1 MGAWG
6 VAVNN
11 DKRLDSRVGK
21 SDLSDDEGLSDRIGP
36 VLWVAVVIVSLLA
49 LLVIVATNP
58 AHAAP
63 VSTAQ
68 FAANAAQKPLE
79 NHLLQIAQTAQGT
92 TQAAQTGVRE
102 VTWAELQ
109 QELASNRGA
118 IVIEFY
124 RNGYPDDPHIA
135 DDCDDC
141 ANQLPALQKTAQ
153 HYAGKVTFLRFDVDR
168 HPQLMGYGLVVFP
181 THAFVMHSST
191 DLWVRS
197 IRGFLTEQQFQE
209 LIEELF
215 KIKP

>member
-1 MGAWG
+1 M
-6 VAVNN
+6 NN
-11 DKRLDSRVGK
+11 NKRLDSHVRR
-21 SDLSDDEGLSDRIGP
+21 SDDEGLSDKLGP
-36 VLWVAVVIVSLLA
+36 VLWVGVVIVSLLA
-49 LLVIVATNP
+49 LVVIVATNP

-63 VSTAQ
+63 VQIVTAP
-68 FAANAAQKPLE
+68 ATAHAVPANAAQRPLE
-79 NHLLQIAQTAQGT
+79 NHLLQIAQRAQGSA
-92 TQAAQTGVRE
+92 QAAQAGVRE

-109 QELASNRGA
+109 QELASDRGP

-141 ANQLPALQKTAQ
+141 ANQLPSFQKTAQ
-153 HYAGKVTFLRFDVDR
+153 HYAGKVTFLRFDVDQ
-168 HPQLMGYGLVVFP
+168 HPQLMGFGLVVYP

-197 IRGFLTEQQFQE
+197 IRGFVTEQQFQE

>member
-1 MGAWG
+1 M
-6 VAVNN
+6 NN
-11 DKRLDSRVGK
+11 SKRLESHVHN
-21 SDLSDDEGLSDRIGP
+21 SNSSEDEGISDKLGQT
-36 VLWVAVVIVSLLA
+36 LWVAVVIVALA
-49 LLVIVATNP
+49 ALAVIVATNP
-58 AHAAP
+58 AHAAAAAP
-63 VSTAQ
+63 HLPAP
-68 FAANAAQKPLE
+68 ANAVQKPLE

-92 TQAAQTGVRE
+92 GQTAPSTASGFRE

-109 QELASNRGA
+109 QELGSNRGP

-124 RNGYPDDPHIA
+124 RNGYPDDPNIA

-141 ANQLPALQKTAQ
+141 ANQLPVFQKTAQ

-197 IRGFLTEQQFQE
+197 IRGYLNEQQFQE
-209 LIEELF
+209 LMEELF